1 MLNYVLFSFK
11 TIRNLL
17 LYLKFI
23 VYIILTYNIYKTYI
37 LISVIFIF
45 LWGFLVMDTIILFK
59 QIKFY
64 RYYIYIL

>member
-23 VYIILTYNIYKTYI
+23 VYITLTYNILYKTYI

-45 LWGFLVMDTIILFK
+45 YGVVLLWTPLYYLNRLNFIVII
-59 QIKFY
+59 
-64 RYYIYIL
+64 